1 MVTVQRICAW
11 HPLYWPR
18 EIPPL
23 LGTYEQPD
31 GTPPGVPSY
40 GCCDRCFVRAL
51 EELAD
56 SRVRRGCLGKR
67 SYPCRHAA
75 RVALERSGIPRH
87 GGPIGCML
95 EDHESGRG
103 HVAAV
108 GAAISA
114 LRRQFRPSQGVR
126 VYRCWYSHQRHYH
139 LGHEIPAP
147 IADAV

>member
-75 RVALERSGIPRH
+75 RVAL
-87 GGPIGCML
+87 
-95 EDHESGRG
+95 
-103 HVAAV
+103 
-108 GAAISA
+108 
-114 LRRQFRPSQGVR
+114 RRQFRPSQGVR